1 MKDDTNSEIIIK
13 LMMNKAGILETATI
27 TVEGVTGEFKHV
39 PKVLVLEALKAIENP
54 PKEIQKQIKQLQAL
68 IVDEQLDESE

>member
-1 MKDDTNSEIIIK
+1 MKDDTNSEIIMK
-13 LMMNKAGILETATI
+13 LMMNKAGILKTAKI
-27 TVEGVTGEFKHV
+27 TVGGVTGKFKHV
-39 PKVLVLEALKAIENP
+39 PKVVVLEALKAMENP